1 MKYLVFDFKNA
12 GIIKPDHF
20 DNNAENYCRIDVPD
34 GTLYVNHVYN
44 MLSIMFG
51 DRPLRTFKN
60 NGGNVYNF
68 SKIDKIYEM
77 AKDAYVAIDSFQS
90 YEDNKGKTHSV
101 SEIVLETRFCPTKN
115 SWRVVPFNIVLN
127 ENYKEIKSIVPSW
140 HTLELFISNK
150 NNFDDFC
157 NHIKRITKIENTKSY
172 SLISMIERLN
182 VCKDLELL
190 KFLKDNKYT
199 NFVNLIYGKFEDVN
213 SILPS
218 WDCLK
223 SIIPNE
229 NHYEI
234 VCNHIKR
241 ITNIENYESCSVL
254 KIVDIMVDRND
265 SALKKFLEEND
276 YTDMINLIYKSKKVF
291 TWHQIKWGHA
301 PEYHRSFVTTSP
313 MNMQRINGKIYVPI
327 KDEEYTFDR
336 LNIGTVFSTL
346 LDGGMVELE
355 EILDYWEPLN
365 HNVNKVFCKE
375 S

>member
-1 MKYLVFDFKNA
+1 MKYLVFNFKNA
-12 GIIKPDHF
+12 GIVKYNPKASQNDI
-20 DNNAENYCRIDVPD
+20 YYRIDVPD

-44 MLSIMFG
+44 MLTVMFG
-51 DRPLRTFKN
+51 DRPIKSFKN
-60 NGGNVYNF
+60 CNVNVYDLPI
-68 SKIDKIYEM
+68 IDKIYEM

-90 YEDNKGKTHSV
+90 YEDTKGKTHSV
-101 SEIVLETRFCPTKN
+101 SEMVLETRFCPTKN
-115 SWRVVPFNIVLN
+115 SWKVVSFNIMLN
-127 ENYKEIKSIVPSW
+127 ENVKEIKSIVPSW

-150 NNFDDFC
+150 NIFEDFC
-157 NHIKRITKIENTKSY
+157 NHIKRITKIENIKSY

-234 VCNHIKR
+234 VCNHIKK
-241 ITNIENYESCSVL
+241 ITNIENYENCSVL
-254 KIVDIMVDRND
+254 KIVDMMVDKND
-265 SALKKFLEEND
+265 SALKEFLEEND

-291 TWHQIKWGHA
+291 TWHQIKWGHT
-301 PEYHRSFVTTSP
+301 PEYHRSFVTKSP

-336 LNIGTVFSTL
+336 LNVGNVFSTL